1 MKGSIGQMDQ
11 ELFLGTDS
19 KEIVSSG
26 LLVDNTEVL
35 SGDDV
40 FCSVYA
46 LMLKQVLIL
55 FFVI

>member
-1 MKGSIGQMDQ
+1 MKVSIGQMDQ

-40 FCSVYA
+40 FCSVCA